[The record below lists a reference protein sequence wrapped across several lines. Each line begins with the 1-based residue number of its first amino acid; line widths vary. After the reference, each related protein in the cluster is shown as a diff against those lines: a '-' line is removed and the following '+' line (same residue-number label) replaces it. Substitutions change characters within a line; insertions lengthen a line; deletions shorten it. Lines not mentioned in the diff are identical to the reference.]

1 MTPAYTHGFINM
13 VFTVTFLIEATLAA
27 MTHIFILLFLP
38 LPLHHKVSK
47 TNTKETRKMTSM
59 TTSMAPISNVNNKA
73 NKIITKLILLQA
85 HGIYTVFMIIGKN
98 I

>member
-1 MTPAYTHGFINM
+1 
-13 VFTVTFLIEATLAA
+13 
-27 MTHIFILLFLP
+27 
-38 LPLHHKVSK
+38 
-47 TNTKETRKMTSM
+47 M